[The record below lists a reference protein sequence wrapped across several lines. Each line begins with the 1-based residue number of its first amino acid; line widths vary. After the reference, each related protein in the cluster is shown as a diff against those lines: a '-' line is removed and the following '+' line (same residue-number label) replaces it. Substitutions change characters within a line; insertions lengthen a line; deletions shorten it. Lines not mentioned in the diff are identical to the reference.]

1 MKKILVFISSLVLTS
16 LLVGCGGI
24 FGPIEPITRTYL
36 TRPPV
41 TNTAPNTIN
50 EDLIISDLYERIY
63 ESLYED
69 VKSEVIKDIAEERFQ
84 LLYDSVIATLLQEV
98 EDGNIQITAASV
110 IDRILEIEN
119 GAANAVVGIRNLNN
133 NGVIQAVG
141 SGVIYKQV
149 GNKYYVLTNNHVIEN
164 GVAYTI
170 VFENGDEIGAVL
182 RGVDSLVD
190 LAVLYFFSDK
200 EYEVVEFGDNNELS
214 KGQIVIAVGHPSGF
228 TYFGSMTLGII
239 SGLNRYFDIDN
250 DGIKDMF
257 VGYIQHDAA
266 INSGNS
272 GGALFNLEG
281 QLIGVNVI
289 KLSSVNIEGMGFA
302 IPIGLVSAIV
312 ADIEEFG
319 YSIQK
324 PVLGIRFVDI
334 KNYDAFF
341 IQNQIELPDGVYS
354 GFYILE
360 VNENSTM
367 DGYLLPGDIVVQIG
381 DVIIDSSNQF
391 VEEFS
396 KYRVGDVIDIIII
409 RDNETLTITDVE
421 LKAAVN

>member
-1 MKKILVFISSLVLTS
+1 MKKIIAFMSSLILTS
-16 LLVGCGGI
+16 LLVGCGGL
-24 FGPIEPITRTYL
+24 FAPIEPITRTYL

-69 VKSEVIKDIAEERFQ
+69 VKNEVIKDISEERFVE
-84 LLYDSVIATLLQEV
+84 LYDSVIATLLSAALQGHI
-98 EDGNIQITAASV
+98 DITAASV
-110 IDRILEIEN
+110 IDKILEIE
-119 GAANAVVGIRNLNN
+119 ATSANSVVGIRNLNN

-141 SGVIYKQV
+141 SGVIYKHV
-149 GNKYYVLTNNHVIEN
+149 GNKYYVLTNNHVIED
-164 GVAYTI
+164 GVAFTV
-170 VFENGDEIGAVL
+170 VFENGDEIGAIL
-182 RGVDSLVD
+182 RGVDNLVD
-190 LAVLYFFSDK
+190 LAVLYFFSDE
-200 EYEVVEFGDNNELS
+200 EYEVAEFGNGSELR
-214 KGQIVIAVGHPSGF
+214 KGEIVIAVGHPTGF
-228 TYFGSMTLGII
+228 NYFGSMTMGII

-302 IPIGLVSAIV
+302 IPIDLVAAII

-334 KNYDAFF
+334 KNNEAFF
-341 IQNQIELPDGVYS
+341 IQNEIDLPEGIIN
-354 GFYILE
+354 GFFILE
-360 VNENSTM
+360 VSENATM
-367 DGYLLPGDIVVQIG
+367 DGYLQPGDILIQIG
-381 DVIIDSSNQF
+381 DVVIESSNQF

-396 KYRVGDVIDIIII
+396 VYRVGDIIDIVVI
-409 RDNETLTITDVE
+409 RNNETILITDIE